1 MELEPNNPTN
11 KKDMKELNDIKITES
26 LILKAIENDQF
37 DKAVTNL
44 NALLKDCSHSIKHV
58 CLKIECM
65 LKAF

>member
-26 LILKAIENDQF
+26 LISKAIENDQF

-44 NALLKDCSHSIKHV
+44 NALLKDCSYSIKHI

>member
-26 LILKAIENDQF
+26 LISKAIENDQF

-44 NALLKDCSHSIKHV
+44 NALLKYCSQSIKHI

>member
-1 MELEPNNPTN
+1 
-11 KKDMKELNDIKITES
+11 MKELNDIKITES
-26 LILKAIENDQF
+26 LISKAIENDQF

-44 NALLKDCSHSIKHV
+44 NALLKDCSHSIKHI